1 MGKFLAQ
8 FGVVLFLLSVPAA
21 QARDHQQAEELYQ
34 QTEYDAALALL
45 DKHSHDP
52 DELNLLGRIHFM
64 QGDFNKATDCF
75 LKALEADP
83 RNSNDALWLGRAYG
97 RRAETANF
105 FAAPGLA
112 TKTRV
117 YFELAVELNP
127 KSSEALADLF
137 DYYLEAP
144 GFLGGGYEK
153 AARVAGQIAAI
164 NPAEGYFVHSEL
176 AQKKK
181 DYSNAEDSLRRAIQ
195 AAPRQVGRVLDLA
208 KFLANQGRTRES
220 DAVFA
225 KAEREFPNTPRVWF
239 AEANVLVK
247 EKRNLPEA
255 RRLLEKYMA
264 AGVSPDDPPKAEAER
279 LLRQAGA

>member
-1 MGKFLAQ
+1 MHFAPQ
-8 FGVVLFLLSVPAA
+8 FGVVLLLCLSVA
-21 QARDHQQAEELYQ
+21 QARDHSHAEELYQ
-34 QTEYDAALALL
+34 QTDYDAALALV
-45 DKHSHDP
+45 DKHTHKP

-64 QGDFNKATDCF
+64 KGEFKPATECF

-83 RNSNDALWLGRAYG
+83 GNSNDALWLGRAYG
-97 RRAETANF
+97 RRAETASLF
-105 FAAPGLA
+105 SAPGLA
-112 TKTRV
+112 SKTRQ

-127 KSSEALADLF
+127 KNSEALADLF

-164 NPAEGYFVHSEL
+164 NAAEGYFARAEL

-181 DYSNAEDSLRRAIQ
+181 DFSNAEDSLRRAMEV
-195 AAPRQVGRVLDLA
+195 APRQVGRVLDLA
-208 KFLANQGRTRES
+208 KFLASQGRTRES
-220 DAVFA
+220 DAAFA

-239 AEANVLVK
+239 AKADVLVK

-255 RRLLEKYMA
+255 RRLLEKYLA

-279 LLRQAGA
+279 LLSQAGA

>member
-1 MGKFLAQ
+1 MRNFFAQ
-8 FGVVLFLLSVPAA
+8 FGVVLLLCVPAA
-21 QARDHQQAEELYQ
+21 RAQGHNQAEELYQ

-45 DKHSHDP
+45 DRHTHNP

-64 QGDFNKATDCF
+64 QGEFNKAGEFF
-75 LKALEADP
+75 LKALEADLG
-83 RNSNDALWLGRAYG
+83 NSNDALWLGRAYG
-97 RRAETANF
+97 RRAETASF
-105 FAAPGLA
+105 SAPGLA
-112 TKTRV
+112 SKARQ
-117 YFELAVELNP
+117 YFELSVQLNP
-127 KSSEALADLF
+127 KNSQALADLF

-164 NPAEGYFVHSEL
+164 NPAEGYFVRSEL
-176 AQKKK
+176 AQKRK
-181 DYSNAEDSLRRAIQ
+181 DYSSAEDSLRRAMA

-208 KFLANQGRTRES
+208 KFLAKQGRTPES

-225 KAEREFPNTPRVWF
+225 KADREFPNSPRVWF
-239 AEANVLVK
+239 AKANVLVD

-255 RRLLEKYMA
+255 RRLLEKYLA
-264 AGVSPDDPPKAEAER
+264 ASVSPEDPPKADAER

>member
-1 MGKFLAQ
+1 MQRVFAQ
-8 FGVVLFLLSVPAA
+8 FGVLLFLCVAVA
-21 QARDHQQAEELYQ
+21 QGRDHSKAEELYQ
-34 QTEYDAALALL
+34 QTDYDAALALI
-45 DKHSHDP
+45 DKHTPDP
-52 DELNLLGRIHFM
+52 EELNLLGRIYFM
-64 QGDFNKATDCF
+64 KGEFNKAAEWF
-75 LKALEADP
+75 VKALEIDP
-83 RNSNDALWLGRAYG
+83 GNSNNALWLGRAYG

-105 FAAPGLA
+105 LLAPGLA
-112 TKTRV
+112 SKTRQ

-153 AARVAGQIAAI
+153 AAHVADQIAAI
-164 NPAEGYFVHSEL
+164 NPAEGYFTRAEL

-181 DYSNAEDSLRRAIQ
+181 DFSNAEDALRRAME
-195 AAPRQVGRVLDLA
+195 AAPRQAGRVIDLA

-225 KAEREFPNTPRVWF
+225 TAEREFPNNPRVWF
-239 AEANVLVK
+239 AKANVLVRQ
-247 EKRNLPEA
+247 KRNLPEA
-255 RRLLEKYMA
+255 RRLLEKYLD
-264 AGVSPDDPPKAEAER
+264 AGVSPEDPPKAEAER